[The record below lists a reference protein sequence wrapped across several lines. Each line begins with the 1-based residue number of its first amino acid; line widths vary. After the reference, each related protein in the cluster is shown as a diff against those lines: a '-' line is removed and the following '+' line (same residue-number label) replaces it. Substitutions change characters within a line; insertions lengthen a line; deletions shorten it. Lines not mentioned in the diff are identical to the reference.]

1 MPAAAGLLSLLVMG
15 ASANALPAAIMRAA
29 SDFQMAP
36 ASLAQA
42 VSVQF
47 AAFLLAAI
55 AGGILADVVGKKV
68 VLQGAGLLTAAG
80 GLLWSVAGGG
90 AMACAASVLLGLGG
104 GILESMG
111 SSVLSD
117 LFPDRRKF
125 FLNLSQVMFCVG
137 AGAFVLRHRGRL
149 PRRTR

>member
-1 MPAAAGLLSLLVMG
+1 MAKSVDVTGESRGKALPAAAGLLSLLVMG

-68 VLQGAGLLTAAG
+68 VLQGAGLRGVRAAG
-80 GLLWSVAGGG
+80 PG
-90 AMACAASVLLGLGG
+90 
-104 GILESMG
+104 
-111 SSVLSD
+111 
-117 LFPDRRKF
+117 RRDF
-125 FLNLSQVMFCVG
+125 GEHGVIR
-137 AGAFVLRHRGRL
+137 AFGPVS
-149 PRRTR
+149 